1 MPRPIFEKKDD
12 IPKGFEDEYEEKD
25 GKWHPKPVDDGA
37 ALKETL
43 RKERERADDAEKE
56 RKKLERRLA
65 AAETGDEKDK
75 VSKALAKFDEDLAAE
90 KEAHKKELEKL
101 QGELRSIR
109 LDDRA
114 KEAFIK
120 AGGRPER
127 ADKAL
132 KLYKDALDL
141 DKDGKRIVIK
151 DDEGNVTTQTIDDF
165 WGKKVRADLPDFYT
179 GTKASGGGGKNDG
192 LNPTPVPTD
201 GKWDGDAVLKDPLGA
216 LSAANAAQTGS

>member
-1 MPRPIFEKKDD
+1 MPRPIFDKKDD

-25 GKWHPKPVDDGA
+25 GKWQPKPVDDGA

-43 RKERERADDAEKE
+43 RKERDRADEAERE
-56 RKKLERRLA
+56 RKALERKLA

-75 VSKALAKFDEDLAAE
+75 VSKALAKFDADLQAE
-90 KEAHKKELEKL
+90 KDRHAKVEADL
-101 QGELRSIR
+101 QGQLRSIR

-120 AGGRPER
+120 AGGRAER

-151 DDEGNVTTQTIDDF
+151 DDDGNVTSTSIEDF
-165 WGKKVRADLPDFYT
+165 WGKKVRAELPDFYT
-179 GTKASGGGGKNDG
+179 GTKAAGGGANNSGNNG
-192 LNPTPVPTD
+192 TPAPST
-201 GKWDGDAVLKDPLGA
+201 GKWDGEAVLKDPLGA
-216 LSAANAAQTGS
+216 LSAANAEASTT